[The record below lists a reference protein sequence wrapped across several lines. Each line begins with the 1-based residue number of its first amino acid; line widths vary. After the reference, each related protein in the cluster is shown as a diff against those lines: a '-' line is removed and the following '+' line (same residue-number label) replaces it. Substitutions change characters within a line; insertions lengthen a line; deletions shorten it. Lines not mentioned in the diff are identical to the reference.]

1 MALEFNSPLNFITP
15 MLNLLILLTL
25 PEAVRLQYYNGLK
38 SKFPKLNINVVDHHS
53 KVSPFI
59 EEADVLVTFGPMM
72 AEHVLEK
79 ARHLKWIQAL
89 GSGVDGITNR
99 VSLKDNVIVT
109 NLHGIHGTPV
119 SEAALMMM
127 LGQARH
133 YKDMVQNQSQAAWV
147 RKAPVSLLK
156 GKTVTIYG
164 VGVISAELAPKCKA
178 LGMRVLGTS
187 GQARHVEGFDEIL
200 PRNASMK
207 AIEEA
212 DFLVLLTPYSEETHH
227 LINKEIFARMKN
239 TSQLIN
245 LARGGVV
252 NEEDLLLA
260 LNSGQIAGAA
270 LDVFAQE
277 PLPADHPLW
286 SQHNVTITPHMG
298 GFYDEYVKEALPVIE
313 ENLKQFMAG
322 NYIEM
327 INIVRKESQ
336 T

>member
-1 MALEFNSPLNFITP
+1 

-38 SKFPKLNINVVDHHS
+38 SRFPKLNINIVDHHS

-72 AEHVLEK
+72 AEHVLEQ
-79 ARHLKWIQAL
+79 AHHLKWIQAL

-99 VSLKDNVIVT
+99 ASLKGSVIVT
-109 NLHGIHGTPV
+109 NLHGIHGAPV

-127 LGQARH
+127 MGQARH
-133 YKDMVQNQSQAAWV
+133 YKDMVLNQLQGAWV
-147 RKAPVSLLK
+147 RKAPVGLLK

-178 LGMRVLGTS
+178 LGMRVLGIS
-187 GQARHVEGFDEIL
+187 NAVRAVLGFDEIHT
-200 PRNASMK
+200 RAACET
-207 AIEEA
+207 AIAQA
-212 DFLVLLTPYSEETHH
+212 DFLVLLAPYAEETHH
-227 LINKEIFARMKN
+227 IINAKTFALMKK
-239 TSQLIN
+239 SSHLIN

-252 NEEDLLLA
+252 NEDDLLAA

-270 LDVFAQE
+270 LDVFAEE
-277 PLPADHPLW
+277 PLPPKHPLW
-286 SQHNVTITPHMG
+286 SQHNVTVTPHMG
-298 GFYDEYVKEALPVIE
+298 GFYDAYVDEALPVIE

-322 NYIEM
+322 NFSDM
-327 INIVRKESQ
+327 INIVRKENQS
-336 T
+336 

>member
-1 MALEFNSPLNFITP
+1 

-25 PEAVRLQYYNGLK
+25 PEAVRLQYFNGIK

-72 AEHVLEK
+72 AEDVLKK
-79 ARHLKWIQAL
+79 AHHLKWIQAL

-99 VSLKDNVIVT
+99 VSLKDHVIVT
-109 NLHGIHGTPV
+109 NLHGIHGAPV
-119 SEAALMMM
+119 SEAAIMMM
-127 LGQARH
+127 MGQARH
-133 YKDMVQNQSQAAWV
+133 YKNMVQNQLLGAWV
-147 RKAPVSLLK
+147 RSAPVSLLK

-178 LGMRVLGTS
+178 LGMRVLGISSQTR
-187 GQARHVEGFDEIL
+187 QVEGFDEIH
-200 PRNASMK
+200 PRQSCER

-227 LINKEIFARMKN
+227 IINAQTFAQMKS
-239 TSQLIN
+239 TCHLIN

-252 NEEDLLLA
+252 NEDDLLVA
-260 LNSGQIAGAA
+260 LDSGQIAGAA

-277 PLPADHPLW
+277 PLPSTHPLW

-298 GFYDEYVKEALPVIE
+298 GFYDAYVNEALPVIE
-313 ENLKQFMAG
+313 ENIKQFMAG
-322 NYIEM
+322 NFSDM
-327 INIVRKESQ
+327 INIVRKEHQS
-336 T
+336 